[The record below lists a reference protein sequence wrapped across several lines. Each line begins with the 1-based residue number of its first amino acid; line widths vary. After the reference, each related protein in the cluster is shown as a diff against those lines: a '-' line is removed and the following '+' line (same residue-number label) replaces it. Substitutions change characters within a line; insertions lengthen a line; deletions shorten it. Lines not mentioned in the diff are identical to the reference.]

1 MPLLPFTHIST
12 AKFCSSGLGHIL
24 PDLRISQWWIL
35 PRCAESQSMA
45 MWPWYR
51 LRSAS
56 PWKSKPFL
64 PSKQFSTSGH
74 EAHCMLGYSMAG
86 MVAVEQ
92 YLWFTLTLGT
102 ERKPFFWMH
111 LCISLTFLISSEVHG
126 GETFCSV
133 KKTSVLCAPTNSS
146 LVHFSL
152 SVFG

>member
-1 MPLLPFTHIST
+1 M
-12 AKFCSSGLGHIL
+12 G
-24 PDLRISQWWIL
+24 
-35 PRCAESQSMA
+35 
-45 MWPWYR
+45 PWYR

-92 YLWFTLTLGT
+92 YLWFTLTSGT

-126 GETFCSV
+126 GEIFCSV
-133 KKTSVLCAPTNSS
+133 KKPSVLCAPTNSS
-146 LVHFSL
+146 SPRERPLHHWCISPSQCSAEDCWRVDLRLSSLNHLCMDFSL
-152 SVFG
+152 ASRHNLC